1 MLAPAELLNAAMT
14 EHKAGRLDAAA
25 ALYQSVLDRE
35 PRHRDALHLLGV
47 VCQQRGDT
55 ERAETLIRAAI
66 AESPGSAIFHNNL
79 GHVLASR
86 GNWPV
91 AADCYREAIRLAP
104 DYADAFNNLGVA
116 LDHAGLLDQAEAS
129 YRRAL
134 ALRPEYR
141 DALSNLGI
149 VRRKKGALTDAI
161 DCFRRALEI
170 EPRYAP
176 AANNLGAALKAQ
188 GQVDAAIAQFRR
200 ALELQPGLT
209 EAGLNLGQA
218 LWEQGRLPEA
228 ESAYRRVIAADPDHF
243 DAHQQLAILLT
254 NLGRHDEGLRLRE
267 GYLRS
272 HPDVIDF
279 PLGYVVARGE
289 FGDPLSVEMKTAWH
303 VGHDVHYFPLRLRA
317 DASLAELVEQFLL
330 RDVDRHRPV
339 FVADAKLV
347 TFGSCF
353 ADHLRREFLRR
364 GRMSEH
370 IDVPQGL
377 NNSFALRDFF
387 EWALTGKR
395 DTAAYWYNR
404 ADERRAVR
412 WEPQAEQAM
421 FANALKSADGFVITF
436 GLGEVWRD
444 RATGGVF
451 WRGVPAGV
459 FDPER
464 HELIM
469 SSVEDNTRNMR
480 AIHDVIRAH
489 CGSAP
494 IVMTLSP
501 VPLNATFGSDRS
513 CLEADC
519 VSKSTLRIAL
529 DALMRDNLPGLHY
542 WPSFE
547 IVRWLG
553 AQLGRPMFQGVSADA
568 GPGERFD
575 DTRHVAADV
584 IACIIEKFIEK
595 YFAPLRS
602 EGGGPMGAG
611 RAPNPAPRDRGVA
624 EQPR

>member
-1 MLAPAELLNAAMT
+1 MLALAELLNAAMT
-14 EHKAGRLDAAA
+14 EHKAARLDGAA

-35 PRHRDALHLLGV
+35 PRHADALHLLGV
-47 VCQQRGDT
+47 VCQQRGDGG
-55 ERAETLIRAAI
+55 RAEALIRAAI
-66 AESPGSAIFHNNL
+66 GESPQAPIMHNNL
-79 GHVLASR
+79 GQVLAAR
-86 GNWPV
+86 GDWAA
-91 AADCYREAIRLAP
+91 AADCYREAIRRAP
-104 DYADAFNNLGVA
+104 DYADAFNNLGIA
-116 LDHAGLLDQAEAS
+116 LDRAGSLDQAEAN

-134 ALRPEYR
+134 ELRPEYR

-149 VRRKKGALTDAI
+149 VLRKKGALVDAI
-161 DCFRRALEI
+161 DCFRRALDLD
-170 EPRYAP
+170 PGYAP

-188 GQVDAAIAQFRR
+188 GQIDAAIAQFRR

-209 EAGLNLGQA
+209 EAGLNLAQI
-218 LWEQGRLPEA
+218 LWEQGRLREA
-228 ESAYRRVIAADPDHF
+228 ESGYRQVIGVDPHHF

-267 GYLRS
+267 SYLRS

-289 FGDPLSVEMKTAWH
+289 FGDPLSIEMKTAWH
-303 VGHDVHYFPLRLRA
+303 VGRDIRYFPLRFRA
-317 DASLAELVEQFLL
+317 DAPLAELVEQFLL
-330 RDVDRHRPV
+330 RDVARHRPV
-339 FVADAKLV
+339 FAADAKLV

-370 IDVPQGL
+370 VDVPQGL

-395 DTAAYWYNR
+395 DTAAYWYNH

-436 GLGEVWRD
+436 GLAEIWRD

-459 FDPER
+459 FDPAR
-464 HELIM
+464 HELVM
-469 SSVEDNTRNMR
+469 SSVEDNARNMR
-480 AIHDVIRAH
+480 AIYDLIRAG
-489 CGSAP
+489 CGPVP

-501 VPLNATFGSDRS
+501 VPLNATFGADSS

-519 VSKSTLRIAL
+519 VSKSTLRVAL
-529 DALMRDNLPGLHY
+529 DMLMRNDLPGLHY
-542 WPSFE
+542 WPAFE

-553 AQLGRPMFQGVSADA
+553 AQLGRPMFQGQAADP
-568 GPGERFD
+568 GPGARFD
-575 DTRHVAADV
+575 DTRHVAPDV
-584 IACIIEKFIEK
+584 VACIIETFIGKF
-595 YFAPLRS
+595 FA
-602 EGGGPMGAG
+602 A
-611 RAPNPAPRDRGVA
+611 APIRERRPA
-624 EQPR
+624 